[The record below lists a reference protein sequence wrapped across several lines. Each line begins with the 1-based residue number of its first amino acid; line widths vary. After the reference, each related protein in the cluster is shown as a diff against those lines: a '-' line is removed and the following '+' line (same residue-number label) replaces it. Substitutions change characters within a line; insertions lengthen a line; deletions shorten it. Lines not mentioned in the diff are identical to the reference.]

1 MTIRSAK
8 SGTLASF
15 AGNVASVAKPTE
27 PTINAVANSGSTGAV
42 ADVSLTFPNIGASAT
57 NYTVTSSP
65 GGITATGNTSPIT
78 VNGLTPSTTYTFT
91 ATATGAQGTSP
102 ATPVSSSITTPSA
115 YRLEQTFTNSGTFT
129 VPSGVSKIAV
139 FATGGGNGGS
149 NGGPSIVGYF
159 HLGAYYGAGS
169 GGAGGRSSSV
179 SSFTEFDVT
188 PGNTYTVTIGAG
200 GNAGSTG
207 GTTSFGNLVNISEV
221 TVTGNAPSRT
231 TVTPSG
237 GGAGGPANAG
247 YSAPNYS
254 HGFVNNTALT
264 NSQNLAG
271 LDTVTYN
278 QTNGGGG
285 GGGGNNETVGNGSGG
300 ISNIGGGSGG
310 SGGQNSAGSP
320 GTTGNLKG
328 SGGGGGGGRGNYS
341 AGGSASSG
349 ASGGAGAGGA
359 VYVYAKY

>member
-1 MTIRSAK
+1 MTIRSVK
-8 SGTLASF
+8 SGVLNSLRGAVT
-15 AGNVASVAKPTE
+15 SVATPTE
-27 PTINAVANSGSTGAV
+27 PTINAVANSGETGAV
-42 ADVSLTFPNIGASAT
+42 VDVSLTFPNIGASAT

-65 GGITATGNTSPIT
+65 GGVTASGNSSPIT
-78 VNGLTPSTTYTFT
+78 VNGLTPNTSYTFT
-91 ATATGAQGTSP
+91 ATGTGANGAGIASP
-102 ATPVSSSITTPSA
+102 ASTSVTTPSA
-115 YRLEQTFTNSGTFT
+115 YILQETFTNSGTFT
-129 VPSGVSKIAV
+129 VPAGVSKVAV
-139 FATGGGNGGS
+139 FATGGGNGGA

-188 PGNTYTVTIGAG
+188 PAATYSVTIGAG

-207 GTTSFGNLVNISEV
+207 GTTSFGSLVSISEV

-247 YSAPNYS
+247 YSGPNFS
-254 HGFVNNTALT
+254 RGFVNNTALT
-264 NSQNLAG
+264 NSQTLTG
-271 LDTVTYN
+271 LGAVTYN

-285 GGGGNNETVGNGSGG
+285 GGGGNNETVGNGQGG
-300 ISNIGGGSGG
+300 TSNIGGGSGG
-310 SGGQNSAGSP
+310 AGGQNSAGSA
-320 GTTGNLKG
+320 GTTGNLRG

-341 AGGSASSG
+341 AGGG
-349 ASGGAGAGGA
+349 AAGGAAGGAGQGGA